1 MRAFPVKL
9 DLFATD
15 LITGRMLHFP
25 TLRKCISSPAQITD
39 VMTDFIARLKMNFA
53 GRLDG
58 LVLPT
63 EVAVFVRDP
72 FTVAIEG
79 DLSARAKQ
87 LCTNGPTMFWTNV
100 NVHQFPNIK
109 KVAIVM
115 LSMFGST
122 YTCESSFSHMNSI
135 KSNSRCSLTD
145 RTLHQCLRIA
155 LTTYEPKVTALVQNK
170 KCHFSH

>member
-1 MRAFPVKL
+1 
-9 DLFATD
+9 
-15 LITGRMLHFP
+15 
-25 TLRKCISSPAQITD
+25 
-39 VMTDFIARLKMNFA
+39 MNFA

-87 LCTNGPTMFWTNV
+87 VVPSIDEGKFTLELVDMRSSVTMAQELCTNGPTMFWTNV